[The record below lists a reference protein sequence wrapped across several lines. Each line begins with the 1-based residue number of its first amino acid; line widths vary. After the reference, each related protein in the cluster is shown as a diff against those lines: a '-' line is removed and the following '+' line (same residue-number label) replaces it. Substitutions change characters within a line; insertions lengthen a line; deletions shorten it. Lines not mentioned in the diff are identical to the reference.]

1 MATTESR
8 RIGANTPAPSSW
20 VIIRR
25 LKYPSPLCAPSHSP
39 IAAPMM
45 DSGTAILMAEKKQ
58 GSTAGI
64 FNLKK
69 IWRLS
74 APNVNSSSSISV
86 FTDLNPSN
94 TVIVIGKNVINI
106 PRKVHY
112 SRELIKKMNKEFPK
126 ELCDLIKLFVD
137 GGFGFSTA
145 KVKGS
150 DAANSWNIGLKP
162 GLAIKL
168 SDRFCLVAKYGFLGY
183 SQDETP
189 MGTKTKNFGLDLDTD
204 ELSFGFHYIF

>member
-1 MATTESR
+1 MQSKQYFTKIKNYPHEKSTE
-8 RIGANTPAPSSW
+8 P
-20 VIIRR
+20 
-25 LKYPSPLCAPSHSP
+25 
-39 IAAPMM
+39 
-45 DSGTAILMAEKKQ
+45 
-58 GSTAGI
+58 
-64 FNLKK
+64 
-69 IWRLS
+69 
-74 APNVNSSSSISV
+74 
-86 FTDLNPSN
+86 
-94 TVIVIGKNVINI
+94 
-106 PRKVHY
+106 
-112 SRELIKKMNKEFPK
+112 
-126 ELCDLIKLFVD
+126 KLFVD